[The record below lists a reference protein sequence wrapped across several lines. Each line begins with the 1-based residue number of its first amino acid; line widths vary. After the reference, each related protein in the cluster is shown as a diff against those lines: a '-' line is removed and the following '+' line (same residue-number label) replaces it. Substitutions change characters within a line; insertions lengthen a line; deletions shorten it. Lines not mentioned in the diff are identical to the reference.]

1 MVDIYILF
9 DIAFILFIGFATY
22 YSYQKKIYIKIF
34 EYFKLFI
41 LITLSAKFAAN
52 TGWFFQAHHI
62 LKTDTYA
69 TLILI
74 GFCINLVLFYYLS
87 MFLIEFS
94 DRFIDSAK
102 VKQYFAKT
110 LTFFEVVVI
119 VTFSLYII
127 MQLYPSKKYIYPTLK
142 KTYTYPYVRKFYIR
156 FLNDDFIHM
165 VLNSNSGTNYKEV
178 IFKSFKNAF

>member
-1 MVDIYILF
+1 MVNIYITF
-9 DIAFILFIGFATY
+9 DIALILLIGFSTY

-41 LITLSAKFAAN
+41 LITLSAKFAST
-52 TGWFFQAHHI
+52 TGWFLSAHHI

-74 GFCINLVLFYYLS
+74 GFCINLVLFYYLI

-94 DRFIDSAK
+94 NRFIDSAK
-102 VKQYFAKT
+102 VKQYFTKI
-110 LTFFEVVVI
+110 LTFFEVLVI

-127 MQLYPSKKYIYPTLK
+127 MQLYPSKKYLYPTLK
-142 KTYTYPYVRKFYIR
+142 KTYTYPYIKRFYIK

-165 VLNSNSGTNYKEV
+165 ILNSDSGTNYKEV
-178 IFKSFKNAF
+178 IFKSFKNSF

>member
-1 MVDIYILF
+1 MYILI
-9 DIAFILFIGFATY
+9 DILFVVLIGFATY

-41 LITLSAKFAAN
+41 LITLSAKFASN
-52 TGWFFQAHHI
+52 TGWFFQAHHV

-74 GFCINLVLFYYLS
+74 GFSINLVLFYYLS
-87 MFLIEFS
+87 KFIIEFS

-102 VKQYFAKT
+102 IKTYFAKA
-110 LTFFEVVVI
+110 LTFFEVLVI
-119 VTFSLYII
+119 ATFCLYII
-127 MQLYPSKKYIYPTLK
+127 MQLYPSKKYLYPTMK
-142 KTYTYPYVRKFYIR
+142 KTYTYPYVRKFYIK

-165 VLNSNSGTNYKEV
+165 ILNSDSGTNYKEV

>member
-1 MVDIYILF
+1 MVNLYIIF
-9 DIAFILFIGFATY
+9 DIAFVLLIVYSTY

-41 LITLSAKFAAN
+41 LITLSAKFASS
-52 TGWFFQAHHI
+52 TGWFLQANHI

-74 GFCINLVLFYYLS
+74 GFCINIVLFYYLA

-102 VKQYFAKT
+102 IKQYFAKT

-119 VTFSLYII
+119 ATFSLYII
-127 MQLYPSKKYIYPTLK
+127 MQLYPSKKYLYPTLN
-142 KTYTYPYVRKFYIR
+142 KTYTYPYVKKFYIK

-165 VLNSNSGTNYKEV
+165 VLSSDSGTNYKEV